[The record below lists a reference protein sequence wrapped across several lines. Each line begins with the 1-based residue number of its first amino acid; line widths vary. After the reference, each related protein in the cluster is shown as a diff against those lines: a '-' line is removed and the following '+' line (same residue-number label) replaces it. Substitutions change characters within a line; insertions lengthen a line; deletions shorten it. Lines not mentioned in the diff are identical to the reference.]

1 MKKRCK
7 NVAPPVGSNPRRNSG
22 RKTIGEC
29 KTPLRSTGNR
39 TQGKRYHRALCSP
52 LTSRPPDHG
61 RGLSRGRARGEG
73 RFSFAYRISPTVP
86 HSQKV
91 TMQSYVSK
99 GALQRPH
106 SRFSY
111 LDVRLAYFP
120 SEHPHFQ
127 KIHVILHRKTHCR
140 KKVKCTKRRRAP
152 PKTTPSTIF
161 TNFQKYLKI

>member
-1 MKKRCK
+1 MRKKRCAK
-7 NVAPPVGSNPRRNSG
+7 DFATPMGSNSRRNTG
-22 RKTIGEC
+22 QRKTSKC
-29 KTPLRSTGNR
+29 KTPLRGSGNR
-39 TQGKRYHRALCSP
+39 TQGKRGHRTLTSP
-52 LTSRPPDHG
+52 LTSPPSRHG

-111 LDVRLAYFP
+111 LVGRLAYFP
-120 SEHPHFQ
+120 SQFEGYS
-127 KIHVILHRKTHCR
+127 LCR
-140 KKVKCTKRRRAP
+140 IGVETRRGGDGVQA
-152 PKTTPSTIF
+152 
-161 TNFQKYLKI
+161 N